1 MAHGLQ
7 RLLLKLNGRVAEYV
21 MLTLTPPE
29 RDRDDSIWVYFSRLD
44 GVILGD
50 QVLVTQRS
58 VKSLTTLSR
67 GSTKMEQFL
76 TDFQLKAELVL
87 SLGKHIDADV
97 LGTMLLDRSNLSDLD
112 RRLIMAATRRSVDY
126 GQVLTAMRLHF
137 MEDSKGEAF
146 EARVGEAD
154 TQEAFG

>member
-1 MAHGLQ
+1 M
-7 RLLLKLNGRVAEYV
+7 
-21 MLTLTPPE
+21 
-29 RDRDDSIWVYFSRLD
+29 
-44 GVILGD
+44 ILGD

-58 VKSLTTLSR
+58 VKSLTTLTR

-126 GQVLTAMRLHF
+126 GLVWTAMRVHF
-137 MEDSKGEAF
+137 MEDTKGEAF
-146 EARVGEAD
+146 EARVGEGD
-154 TQEAFG
+154 TQELS